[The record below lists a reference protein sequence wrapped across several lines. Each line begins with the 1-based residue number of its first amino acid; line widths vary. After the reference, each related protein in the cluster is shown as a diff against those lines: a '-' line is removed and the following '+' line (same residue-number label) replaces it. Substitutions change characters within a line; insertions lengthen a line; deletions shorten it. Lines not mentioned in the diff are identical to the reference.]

1 MRSATS
7 GLRGKHR
14 IRRALAG
21 RPGQVPRGLVPRPV
35 LTVAAWAAALLL
47 IGLAAYLALRLLETI
62 GFVLVPCA
70 AAILL
75 TALLQPVNRWLRR
88 LRLNR
93 GIAAGVTLV
102 ACIVLVLAV
111 GGVVG
116 YVMADRF
123 DQLIDQFSASLR
135 HFRRWLA
142 QGHLPVGPDTLDEVE
157 KQVRSGLRHVGGG
170 MMQTVTTV
178 AQATVEVVAQV
189 LLGIFVL
196 FFLLYDGER
205 IWLWLTDKVPTRA
218 RRRVRAAGDAAW
230 VTLSG
235 YVHGTLII
243 ATVHGVVIGFALFLL
258 GVPVFLP
265 LGLLVFVGSFIPVVG
280 ALVAG
285 GLSVLITLGTQ
296 GLIAA
301 VILLA
306 VLMAENEL
314 EAHVLQPFV
323 VGRYVRLHPLAIVLV
338 LAAGT
343 WLGGI
348 IGALLAVP
356 AAGIAANAWR
366 PLTGRS
372 SVVVEQS
379 RRESRWVRTGRSMYR
394 GGARLVS
401 ALVGYRR
408 ARQVTS
414 EGDET

>member
-1 MRSATS
+1 MPAGPSSRD
-7 GLRGKHR
+7 R

-21 RPGQVPRGLVPRPV
+21 RPGSLPRGLVPRPV

-47 IGLAAYLALRLLETI
+47 IGVAAYLALRLLEAI

-75 TALLQPVNRWLRR
+75 TALLQPVNRWLRG
-88 LRLNR
+88 LRLGR
-93 GIAAGVTLV
+93 GLAAGVTLV
-102 ACIVLVLAV
+102 ACIVLVLAI

-123 DQLIDQFSASLR
+123 DQLIDQFSRSLR
-135 HFRRWLA
+135 HLRGWLA
-142 QGHLPVGPDTLDEVE
+142 QGHLPVGPGTLDKIER
-157 KQVRSGLRHVGGG
+157 QVRSGLQHVGGG
-170 MMQTVTTV
+170 MMHTITTV
-178 AQATVEVVAQV
+178 AQATFEVIAQV

-205 IWLWLTDKVPTRA
+205 IWHWLTGKVPARA
-218 RRRVRAAGDAAW
+218 RRRVREAGDAAW

-243 ATVHGVVIGFALFLL
+243 ATIHGIVIGFALFLL

-301 VILLA
+301 LILLA
-306 VLMAENEL
+306 VLLMENEL

-356 AAGIAANAWR
+356 VVGIAANAWR
-366 PLTGRS
+366 PLTGRT
-372 SVVVEQS
+372 SVVVEES
-379 RRESRWVRTGRSMYR
+379 RRESRLVRAARAAYR
-394 GGARLVS
+394 GGGRLVS
-401 ALVGYRR
+401 ALLGRGRR
-408 ARQVTS
+408 S
-414 EGDET
+414 PPGGDETPG